1 MHLSYPIRAVVAA
14 DLSDGRVDGAGRTVC
29 SDTKVTVKTT
39 PGVSERSFGQARAGE
54 VGGAD
59 LAFGVARVEPGEHPG
74 EAGGSRRSWLASSRR
89 RIR

>member
-1 MHLSYPIRAVVAA
+1 V
-14 DLSDGRVDGAGRTVC
+14 GDGAGGSFELGHLAGGAVVVEGDEASAC
-29 SDTKVTVKTT
+29 LEDVGGEV
-39 PGVSERSFGQARAGE
+39 GVPQEFLGE